1 MNTLIAN
8 RTPSRSCLAN
18 EGHLTIASRSPWRAA
33 SRTPGW
39 AWTVHP
45 YRDRAAAGNEGS
57 ASRRAGG
64 RVGKELPRGL
74 EETRVGDC
82 ARQLLPHRIRSCG
95 SVREVLGR
103 RTGDPGGVV
112 GRARELAGAGALLA
126 EQECLPSLLIRPFGS
141 CSLQE

>member
-33 SRTPGW
+33 SRTSGR
-39 AWTVHP
+39 AWTTRP
-45 YRDRAAAGNEGS
+45 YRDCTAGGNECS

-103 RTGDPGGVV
+103 RTGDLRSDE
-112 GRARELAGAGALLA
+112 GRTRELAGADALMAEQGVALLDGA
-126 EQECLPSLLIRPFGS
+126 V
-141 CSLQE
+141 